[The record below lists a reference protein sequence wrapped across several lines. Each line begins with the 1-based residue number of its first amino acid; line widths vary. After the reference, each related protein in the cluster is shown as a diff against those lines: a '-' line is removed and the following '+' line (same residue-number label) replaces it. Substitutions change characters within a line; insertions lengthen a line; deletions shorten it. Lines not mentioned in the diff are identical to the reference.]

1 MARNLDPDTIGFLVT
16 DLARLVRSEMDRR
29 ITEAGLGLTP
39 SEARTLIH
47 AERAGA
53 VRQNVLAERMGVE
66 AMTLSGSLDRLEAQD
81 LIERLPDQ
89 TDRRA
94 KLVHLTPQADAM
106 LDRIAPISASL
117 RADASRGIAPEVWAQ
132 FLQHLKLVRTNL
144 HDAKADSIQK
154 QVTQKEGA
162 SS

>member
-1 MARNLDPDTIGFLVT
+1 MPRNLDPDTIGFLVT

-29 ITEAGLGLTP
+29 ISDAGLGITP

-66 AMTLSGSLDRLEAQD
+66 AMTLSAALDRLETQK
-81 LIERLPDQ
+81 LIERLPDP

-94 KLVHLTPQADAM
+94 KLVHLTDEADGM
-106 LDRIAPISASL
+106 LERIAPISASL
-117 RADASRGIAPEVWAQ
+117 RADASRSIAPDVWAQ
-132 FLQHLKLVRTNL
+132 LLQHLKVVRANL
-144 HDAKADSIQK
+144 QDAKSTSAAR
-154 QVTQKEGA
+154 EGRT
-162 SS
+162 S

>member
-1 MARNLDPDTIGFLVT
+1 MPRNLDPDTIGFLVT

-39 SEARTLIH
+39 GEARTLIY

-53 VRQNVLAERMGVE
+53 VRQNVLAERMNVE
-66 AMTLSGSLDRLEAQD
+66 AMTLSASLDRLEAQK
-81 LIERLPDQ
+81 LIERLPDP

-94 KLVHLTPQADAM
+94 KLVHLTPKADEM
-106 LDRIAPISASL
+106 LDCIAPISASL
-117 RADASRGIAPEVWAQ
+117 RADASRGIAPDVWAQ
-132 FLQHLKLVRTNL
+132 FLQNLKLVRANL
-144 HDAKADSIQK
+144 HEAKASSS
-154 QVTQKEGA
+154 QKEGV

>member
-1 MARNLDPDTIGFLVT
+1 MPRNLNPDTIGFLVT

-29 ITEAGLGLTP
+29 ITEAGLGITP

-66 AMTLSGSLDRLEAQD
+66 AMTLSGALDRLEAQN
-81 LIERLPDQ
+81 LIERLPDP

-94 KLVHLTPQADAM
+94 KLVHLTAEADVM
-106 LDRIAPISASL
+106 LDKIAPISASL
-117 RADASRGIAPEVWAQ
+117 RADASRGFAPDTWEQ
-132 FLQHLKLVRTNL
+132 LLHHLKIVRANL
-144 HDAKADSIQK
+144 HHAKAALAVREDVVS
-154 QVTQKEGA
+154 
-162 SS
+162 